1 MRMEM
6 QQNKNVQNMCYTLKQ
21 AAEDIRFKKAV
32 EWLKKDQKT
41 RLENGYYDKDNLY
54 GKDL

>member
-1 MRMEM
+1 
-6 QQNKNVQNMCYTLKQ
+6 MCHTLKEAAKDERFIQ
-21 AAEDIRFKKAV
+21 AL

-41 RLENGYYDKDNLY
+41 RLQNGYYDKEY